1 MSLYI
6 FIVAFIMPNG
16 DFLSGVSVVDSCPTI
31 EQVIDFVKKQ
41 GIQNEAKFWTA
52 QCSSMDFAPFFQ
64 EELT

>member
-1 MSLYI
+1 MTLYI

-16 DFLSGVSVVDSCPTI
+16 DFLSGVSIVDSCPKM

-41 GIQNEAKFWTA
+41 GIENGAKFWSA
-52 QCSSMDFAPFFQ
+52 QCSSVDFAPFFQ